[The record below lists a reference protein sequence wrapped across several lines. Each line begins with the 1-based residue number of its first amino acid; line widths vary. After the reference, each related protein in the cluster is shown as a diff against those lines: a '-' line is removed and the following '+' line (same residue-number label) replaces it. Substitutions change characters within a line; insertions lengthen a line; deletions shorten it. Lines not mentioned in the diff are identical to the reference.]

1 MRLGSNNRSLARL
14 VTGHFPRS
22 QWCHQL
28 TGARQLTVSI
38 QPPGA
43 ITASSQ
49 LSRTS
54 TLNSS
59 KDDSS
64 SKDYSKRF
72 ITSNDGSRSLSSSK
86 NNAEKF
92 NDSEADSDYEDPDQ
106 NEQRK
111 KANLGSIIEDLKE
124 LVPNIVNK
132 SISKDLIS
140 SEVLLR
146 ICPTH
151 FAEFNAYLPN
161 IKGHVSYY
169 TTCKTLQL
177 ILTSIVVNP
186 KVKLHIQSVRTS
198 KGTGSFNDDK
208 PDYRCVFPDS
218 TKIFLR
224 WSTCAEGCFHLS
236 TGDTDR
242 KDDFHSTS
250 DAKLGSHSWSKLDA
264 SKFFN
269 STDSV
274 PPSLEE
280 GSKTLP
286 SIKTTI
292 AEVTTSLIGL
302 TKEERKLE
310 RVISG
315 LFIFELNE
323 DNSKIIVH
331 TVEDVDVVERT
342 EFENL
347 DDKLRVC

>member
-1 MRLGSNNRSLARL
+1 MRLGSNNRSLAWFF
-14 VTGHFPRS
+14 TGHFPRN
-22 QWCHQL
+22 QWRRQL
-28 TGARQLTVSI
+28 TRARQLTATI

-43 ITASSQ
+43 ISASLQ
-49 LSRTS
+49 LIRTS
-54 TLNSS
+54 TVTIS
-59 KDDSS
+59 KDKIGSE
-64 SKDYSKRF
+64 DYSESF
-72 ITSNDGSRSLSSSK
+72 SSSK
-86 NNAEKF
+86 NNSEKF
-92 NDSEADSDYEDPDQ
+92 NNSEADPDYKEDPDH
-106 NEQRK
+106 NEQLK
-111 KANLGSIIEDLKE
+111 KANLGSMIEDLKE
-124 LVPNIVNK
+124 IVPNIVNK

-186 KVKLHIQSVRTS
+186 KVKLHIQSIRSS

-236 TGDTDR
+236 TGDIDR

-274 PPSLEE
+274 PPTLVE
-280 GSKTLP
+280 GSKTIP

-292 AEVTTSLIGL
+292 SEVTTSLIGL
-302 TKEERKLE
+302 TKEERKFE